1 MPAPS
6 ASSGQPWCGKPLQL
20 RVGASSC
27 REVANTMGRPS
38 GIVGGRP
45 HADGVTRI
53 DLVCTSRSSKC
64 SARRVG
70 SGSARGA
77 RTCRMDGR
85 VHTATIIHSDPPLL
99 GQPQR
104 PLGAQRAHG
113 GQSLALAA
121 GDPVEMGHHTLPE
134 GGLAYRRRQRVSL
147 FRRGPVAVKTGG
159 PRPPAHLIPHPPHVL
174 RIECPLGQ
182 RMGRAAKAV
191 RAFGRVYGATPRYVR
206 TVRGVYV
213 RWPLGRS
220 PDSPGSPFAGV
231 CTVGPQRV
239 VFRRV

>member
-1 MPAPS
+1 
-6 ASSGQPWCGKPLQL
+6 L
-20 RVGASSC
+20 
-27 REVANTMGRPS
+27 
-38 GIVGGRP
+38 RP

-53 DLVCTSRSSKC
+53 DLVCASRSSKC

-85 VHTATIIHSDPPLL
+85 VQADATIHSDPPLL

-113 GQSLALAA
+113 GQSLCNS
-121 GDPVEMGHHTLPE
+121 GDAVEMGHHTLPE
-134 GGLAYRRRQRVSL
+134 GGLTYRRRQRVSL
-147 FRRGPVAVKTGG
+147 CQLGPMDVKTGG
-159 PRPPAHLIPHPPHVL
+159 PRPPARLIPHPPPVL

-191 RAFGRVYGATPRYVR
+191 RAFGRVYGATPWYVR
-206 TVRGVYV
+206 SVRGVYV
-213 RWPLGRS
+213 MWPLGRS
-220 PDSPGSPFAGV
+220 PYSTGSPFAGV

-239 VFRRV
+239 VFRRF